1 MRAGRPYAAY
11 LSATQVVNEE
21 IIITSGM
28 SGRLRS
34 IVEQVE
40 IRPDDRVLQIG
51 CGCGVA
57 ATCGCERLE
66 SAGLTAAD
74 RLDPPSR
81 GKAPR

>member
-1 MRAGRPYAAY
+1 LPYAAY
-11 LSATQVVNEE
+11 LPATQVVNED

-34 IVEQVE
+34 IVQQVE

-51 CGCGVA
+51 CGRGVA
-57 ATCGCERLE
+57 ATFGCERLE
-66 SAGLTAAD
+66 TGRLAAAD